1 LDKTA
6 LRIGLAIAALVPVF
20 AFAEDSK
27 KLVAVL
33 EFRNQAGLS
42 EYEGGA
48 VTDMLRIAAREKLS
62 DKEYLVMTRENMVKL
77 LPPGTDLSKC
87 SDAECEV
94 DVGRKIGADFVVAGE
109 VGRFGSALQ
118 VKMKLYDTR
127 TGDLMGGQI
136 AEAKDV
142 DGLKDA
148 IKSKA
153 SVLFARLVSK
163 MPAQKEPEAEGVIET
178 RVIIPFGSEPEG
190 AKVLVDGKLLCERT
204 PCTKSLSEG
213 PHQVQMQ
220 LDNHVGRAETVV
232 VKKGLAI
239 HMRLDANLSWLSV
252 TSTPAGIPFIVN
264 GEDRGRTPVER
275 LELKPGQ
282 YEVAV
287 ASLCHAHEKVK
298 VYLEPGQEKVVAL
311 PIKTRTAV
319 IDVVAEDEK
328 GNEIEAQ
335 VLVDGK
341 ELGKTPGVFKVPL
354 CSKALEVRHKDM
366 TRSLPL
372 SLKESEVQRVA
383 ARFEGPAA
391 KAPEPLP
398 TPSSGSGQT
407 EGFKQPTSPTGTVP
421 LGRARPP
428 KERMLPDDDGD
439 LAGLNAT
446 GHVLF
451 WGGVALVAGGGIHQW
466 NGDSSSGSDPTASSE
481 AHVFLYI
488 AGGACVL
495 SGIAVWGVVS
505 EKADGKKHGLSV
517 TPLDGSGIGVSYG
530 GTW

>member
-1 LDKTA
+1 MMTTGRPNIAPKT
-6 LRIGLAIAALVPVF
+6 IAALVTLSTTLLTVP
-20 AFAEDSK
+20 AGAQEK

-77 LPPGTDLSKC
+77 LPPGTDLSRC

-109 VGRFGSALQ
+109 VGRFGSVLQ

-142 DGLKDA
+142 DGLKDSV
-148 IKSKA
+148 KSKA

-163 MPAQKEPEAEGVIET
+163 MPARKEAESEGVIET

-213 PHQVQMQ
+213 PHQVSMQ
-220 LDNHVGRAETVV
+220 LDNHVARAESIV
-232 VKKGLAI
+232 VKKGLAV
-239 HMRLDANLSWLSV
+239 HFRLDANLSWLSV
-252 TSTPAGIPFIVN
+252 TSTPSGIPFKVN
-264 GEDRGRTPVER
+264 GEARGQTPVER
-275 LELKPGQ
+275 LDLKPGS

-298 VYLEPGQEKVVAL
+298 VFLEPGQEKVVAL
-311 PIKTRTAV
+311 PIRPRTGV

-335 VLVDGK
+335 VFVDGK
-341 ELGKTPGVFKVPL
+341 EVGTTPGVFKVPL
-354 CSKALEVRHKDM
+354 CSKTLEARHKDAV
-366 TRSLPL
+366 RVIDLG
-372 SLKESEVQRVA
+372 LKENEVKRVA

-391 KAPEPLP
+391 KPPEPVP
-398 TPSSGSGQT
+398 IPSPSLGQT
-407 EGFKQPTSPTGTVP
+407 KGLKQPVSATEMSPP
-421 LGRARPP
+421 S
-428 KERMLPDDDGD
+428 DDDD
-439 LAGLNAT
+439 LTGLNVT
-446 GHVLF
+446 GHILF
-451 WGGVALVAGGGIHQW
+451 WGGVALAVGGGILQSK
-466 NGDSSSGSDPTASSE
+466 GDSSSESDPTASSE

-488 AGGACVL
+488 AGGACAI

-505 EKADGKKHGLSV
+505 EKTSGKKHGLSV
-517 TPLDGSGIGVSYG
+517 TPLDGSGLGVSYG
-530 GTW
+530 GMW